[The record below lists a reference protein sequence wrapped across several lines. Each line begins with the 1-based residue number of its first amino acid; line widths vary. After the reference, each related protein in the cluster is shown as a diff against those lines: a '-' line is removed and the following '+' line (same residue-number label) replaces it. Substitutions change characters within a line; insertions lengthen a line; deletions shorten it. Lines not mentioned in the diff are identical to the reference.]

1 MIEITRIRIQILNGS
16 NIVKQYKL
24 KSTRVFKDKETL
36 EDFRKLRELKLQWR
50 EDKRKHDVK
59 VSVLFDTKEKSE

>member
-1 MIEITRIRIQILNGS
+1 MIKITRIRIQILNGS

-24 KSTRVFKDKETL
+24 KSARVFKNKETL

-50 EDKRKHDVK
+50 EDQRKHDVK